1 MPLCAT
7 LIGNQW
13 IYIYIYVKC
22 CLFWYYTKNVR
33 TYLLHCLKQPSGN
46 DTKAILTAL
55 LVVPSIWYSHGV
67 RWWIQVSHIFT
78 SFISSL
84 SFQWAQKTT
93 LNCSPLLHFALT
105 SCEVGESSYYS
116 KYLEASYVIFP
127 VFFPDFFFHSEGSC
141 VPFGKCLWLLSRLL
155 LWIQKV
161 PGSFLFISNEKGLRC
176 WDLHLP
182 KNLVIC
188 FCSLN

>member
-1 MPLCAT
+1 MTFTSFNKSLKSC
-7 LIGNQW
+7 LYVLLLLEISG
-13 IYIYIYVKC
+13 YIFTSMSSVVY
-22 CLFWYYTKNVR
+22 FDTTQKNVR

-127 VFFPDFFFHSEGSC
+127 VFFPDFFFTQRVPVFPLGSDC
-141 VPFGKCLWLLSRLL
+141 GSSADYCFEYRKSQVHFLSSPTKR
-155 LWIQKV
+155 V
-161 PGSFLFISNEKGLRC
+161 
-176 WDLHLP
+176 
-182 KNLVIC
+182 
-188 FCSLN
+188 